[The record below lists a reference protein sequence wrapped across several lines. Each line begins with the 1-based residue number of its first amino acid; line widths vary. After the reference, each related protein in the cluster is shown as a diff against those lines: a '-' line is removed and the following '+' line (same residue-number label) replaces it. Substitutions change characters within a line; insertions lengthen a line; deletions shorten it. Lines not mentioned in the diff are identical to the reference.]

1 MATPFSTT
9 AKIGVDLNSITLA
22 ADAAAGKV
30 LDARLGDE
38 VFTTDGKIA
47 VYTKAGGAIPASTAT
62 CSVNTSTFASTA
74 TGGSYTSPAVAMA
87 TGDYGWMK
95 KASV

>member
-1 MATPFSTT
+1 MAAPFSTT
-9 AKIGVDLNSITLA
+9 AKLGVDLNTITTA

-38 VFTTDGKIA
+38 VFTSDGKIA
-47 VYTKAGGAIPASTAT
+47 VYGKANATITASTTACTVNAT
-62 CSVNTSTFASTA
+62 TFLVTAS
-74 TGGSYTSPAVAMA
+74 GGSYTSPAVAMA
-87 TGDYGWMK
+87 TGDYGWFK